1 MSGLCDTWYQTQ
13 DFSLAR
19 NTLPTDLHPFKKK
32 KYLKGDLFY
41 LMHMEVKGELG
52 QVALLYISFY
62 APLLQQ
68 LILARS
74 LMLLL
79 PDK

>member
-41 LMHMEVKGELG
+41 LMHMEVKGELASGFTVYILLCPPTSTVDSG
-52 QVALLYISFY
+52 QVIDASV
-62 APLLQQ
+62 A
-68 LILARS
+68 
-74 LMLLL
+74 
-79 PDK
+79 